1 MGNKLDT
8 VSLDYD
14 RICEEL
20 AKRKKSKTWLS
31 IEIGKSRSY
40 FTNLPGSR
48 RGTNVPTNVESLIS
62 RVLGHE
68 PGTFVKKEPAQNAQ
82 DNIAAQAKLFEKLYE
97 TQTDI
102 IIRLDMMAKRLDE
115 IEKYTLHTSR
125 RDTLEKKRHEEV
137 MDHLEFIRSKSNANT
152 LQLEKTKDALIAMD
166 NGSLDNQEQL
176 VDEIA
181 KAVAGLLLKE
191 HIVSPEELTRSEACK
206 LLEELITGRNGMEQ
220 QEVFVAAAEKN
231 IPRKDLL
238 RAKNEMGIQVISRG
252 VGKNSKKYWCKGY

>member
-8 VSLDYD
+8 VSLDYN

-20 AKRKKSKTWLS
+20 AKQKKSKTWLS

-62 RVLGHE
+62 RVLGYE
-68 PGTFVKKEPAQNAQ
+68 PGTFIEKEPAQNEKE
-82 DNIAAQAKLFEKLYE
+82 NTVAQAKLFEKLYE
-97 TQTDI
+97 KQTDI
-102 IIRLDMMAKRLDE
+102 IIRLDMVAKRLDE

-125 RDTLEKKRHEEV
+125 RDVLEKKRHEEV
-137 MDHLEFIRSKSNANT
+137 MDYLEFIRSKSNANT
-152 LQLEKTKDALIAMD
+152 LQLEKAKDALIGMD

-181 KAVAGLLLKE
+181 KVVAGLLKE
-191 HIVSPEELTRSEACK
+191 NVVSVKEPTRSGAYR
-206 LLEELITGRNGMEQ
+206 LLEEVILDRNGMEQ
-220 QEVFVAAAEKN
+220 SEVFATAAEKN

>member
-20 AKRKKSKTWLS
+20 VKQKKSKTWLS

-62 RVLGHE
+62 RVLGYE
-68 PGTFVKKEPAQNAQ
+68 PGTFIEKEPAQNAKE
-82 DNIAAQAKLFEKLYE
+82 NTAAQVKLFEKLYSN
-97 TQTDI
+97 QTDI

-137 MDHLEFIRSKSNANT
+137 MNHLEFIRSKSNANT
-152 LQLEKTKDALIAMD
+152 LQLEKAKDALIDMD

-181 KAVAGLLLKE
+181 KAVAGLLEEKMDLLKE
-191 HIVSPEELTRSEACK
+191 STRSEAYK
-206 LLEELITGRNGMEQ
+206 ILQEMITDRNGMEQ
-220 QEVFVAAAEKN
+220 SAVFAAAAEKN
-231 IPRKDLL
+231 IPRKDVL